1 MTALLCGTVTQSK
14 GRPNYGPSCPD
25 CVVSYLTA
33 TGIFFLNLRRLT
45 SIMGRWEWGRE
56 VAHTSNQPATPD
68 MITPLKFITRK
79 AAL

>member
-1 MTALLCGTVTQSK
+1 MDL
-14 GRPNYGPSCPD
+14 
-25 CVVSYLTA
+25 VVLIASSA
-33 TGIFFLNLRRLT
+33 TLQLQAFFFFFLNLRRLT